1 MDEATWLDIENI
13 RMRNEI
19 YTVIEYIEDRDFLLS
34 QEEAELVRDELLRI
48 TDGL

>member
-19 YTVIEYIEDRDFLLS
+19 YAVIEYIEDRDFLLN
-34 QEEAELVRDELLRI
+34 QEKAERVRDELLRI

>member
-19 YTVIEYIEDRDFLLS
+19 YMVIEYIEDHDFLLS
-34 QEEAELVRDELLRI
+34 KEEAKRVRDELLRI